1 MDEKRNPDLP
11 EELSPPDG
19 ETIYFTAPEEAQ
31 YFDSLLDASSAD
43 GAPDAPVTDEFP
55 ALFPDEAAQP
65 EDELP
70 PEDFGADTY
79 GADGG
84 LPPEDENLPPMY
96 GGDATHVERPVR
108 K

>member
-43 GAPDAPVTDEFP
+43 GAPEAPVTDEFP
-55 ALFPDEAAQP
+55 ALFPDEAAARAALGAY
-65 EDELP
+65 LP
-70 PEDFGADTY
+70 TLKRWRSQG
-79 GADGG
+79 
-84 LPPEDENLPPMY
+84 
-96 GGDATHVERPVR
+96 
-108 K
+108 